1 MLAQLPAE
9 VLKINAAVY
18 AANVQKHLV
27 DAVLLHARRQ
37 LLEMRHNPVGHR
49 CIELVIARERDD
61 RLRELCRLQLEP
73 GDAHFNT
80 QPFRLGTARDDA
92 AIVVTEHHNGPVTQ
106 VRTKD
111 LFTAGIERIHV
122 SERKHQ
128 SAPRVLCMNAVT
140 TPKICSS
147 SG

>member
-27 DAVLLHARRQ
+27 DAVLLHAWRQ
-37 LLEMRHNPVGHR
+37 LLEMRHNSVRHR
-49 CIELVIARERDD
+49 RIELVIAREGDD

-73 GDAHFNT
+73 GDAHFNS
-80 QPFRLGTARDDA
+80 QPFRFGTARDDA
-92 AIVVTEHHNGPVTQ
+92 AIIVTEHHNGPVTQ
-106 VRTKD
+106 VRTKYF
-111 LFTAGIERIHV
+111 LTAGVEAVDV
-122 SERKHQ
+122 SQSEHQ
-128 SAPRVLCMNAVT
+128 FVPRVLCMNAIT
-140 TPKICSS
+140 TPNICSS

>member
-9 VLKINAAVY
+9 VLIIDAAVY
-18 AANVQKHLV
+18 TADIQKHLV

-37 LLEMRHNPVGHR
+37 LLKMRHNPVRQR
-49 CIELVIARERDD
+49 CIKLVIARERDD

-73 GDAHFNT
+73 GDAHLNA
-80 QPFRLGTARDDA
+80 QPFRFGTSRYYTAVVVAKNNNRFVPQVGTKNFLAAR
-92 AIVVTEHHNGPVTQ
+92 
-106 VRTKD
+106 
-111 LFTAGIERIHV
+111 IERIHI

-128 SAPRVLCMNAVT
+128 LVPRVLCMNAIT
-140 TPKICSS
+140 TPNICSS